1 MTRAELADIVARHVW
16 EHHGIEAPIDGK
28 YLGRLERGEVR
39 WPNVRYRQALRE
51 ILGASSDAALGFHCT
66 NAERMAKELA
76 PVNRRSFLG
85 VAAYGGV
92 VIAGGDRAWGRKDAA
107 EVEPADDVDL
117 ASAFEQLE
125 RGDATLGGGALL
137 VEAVNL
143 YDRVTARRNAGSLP
157 WQEDR
162 TLSRLQG
169 DLGAWAGWL
178 AYDAGDLGRA
188 RSFLADTIVHARTS
202 DQPDIE
208 VRAMSYLCLLLS
220 RTGRH
225 RDALHCAEAGQRIA
239 STQAPKRVRAL
250 LRMREAA
257 AHAGLRDTSACR
269 RALATAYRDYDGR
282 SGSGD
287 PLWARFVTRSE
298 LDGLRGHAL
307 ALLHDHANAAVAF
320 RTILDTP
327 DPRYRRNNAYYSARL
342 ASSLLEQDDIAGAST
357 EALALVPSASELQSK
372 RVVSILREVREGVEP
387 YRGSVPQARE
397 FAEAYQELLSA

>member
-1 MTRAELADIVARHVW
+1 MTRAELSEIVAQHVW

-39 WPNVRYRQALRE
+39 WPNARYRQALRD

-92 VIAGGDRAWGRKDAA
+92 VMAGGERAWGRKDPL
-107 EVEPADDVDL
+107 EGEPADDVDL

-125 RGDATLGGGALL
+125 RGDATLGGGARL

-143 YDRVTARRNAGSLP
+143 YDRITARRNGGSLSF
-157 WQEDR
+157 QADR

-178 AYDAGDLGRA
+178 AYDADDLVRA
-188 RSFLADTIVHARTS
+188 RAFLADTIVHARTS

-220 RTGRH
+220 RTDRH
-225 RDALHCAEAGQRIA
+225 RDALHCAEAAQRIA

-257 AHAGLRDTSACR
+257 AHAGLGDVTACR
-269 RALATAYRDYDGR
+269 RALAGAYREYEGR
-282 SGSGD
+282 SGTGD

-307 ALLHDHANAAVAF
+307 ALLGDHANAEVAF
-320 RTILDTP
+320 RAIVESP
-327 DPRYRRNNAYYSARL
+327 DPRYRRNAAYYSARL
-342 ASSLLEQDDIAGAST
+342 ASSLLEQDDIAGASA
-357 EALALVPSASELQSK
+357 EALALVPSARQMQSK
-372 RVVSILREVREGVEP
+372 RVVSILRDVRLGVEP
-387 YRGSVPQARE
+387 HRRRVRGAAA
-397 FAEAYQELLSA
+397 FTEAYEELLSA